1 MGINIEKRTFAISF
15 IHSKMIKSI
24 KITQFFSFG
33 KDTTIIL
40 SPETNILVGI
50 NGTGKSN
57 FLKALLFL
65 YESVAGEGM
74 EKLFAEK
81 WGGFSSVVN
90 FSDAKTEK
98 IVLIFEFDKEDLQK
112 LHKDAYV
119 FEENPIYQIS
129 IIKQGITSYR
139 LDEVFFQDTPTDNFT
154 VFLGKIQEKFIISKE
169 GLTFIQK
176 GDKIEIEGKEEIT
189 SENFHSKE
197 LILRQLSDPN
207 QYPALHTLKRAI
219 EQIKVY
225 SYFDTTQNSI
235 VRQLSPYYS
244 AVHLLQDGRNITHLL
259 NYMSNQ
265 EIPAYKQ
272 IMELLRKH
280 INPNFEDL
288 GFMIMGNGKIL
299 LTLKEKYLEK
309 TITIDHIS
317 DGTLRFLLLLSILYN
332 PNRGKI
338 ICIDEPE
345 IGLHPDMIK
354 TIAEGIKYAAKTGSQ
369 MIIATHSPLLLNY
382 FELEDLQI
390 FEKNAQNESIVI
402 QKTEDDF
409 KDWEGEFLVGQMW
422 LSGQIGGVRW

>member
-1 MGINIEKRTFAISF
+1 
-15 IHSKMIKSI
+15 MIKSI
-24 KITQFFSFG
+24 RITRFFSFG
-33 KDTTIIL
+33 EAQTITL
-40 SPETNILVGI
+40 SPDTNILVGI

-65 YESVAGEGM
+65 YESVVGEGM
-74 EKLFAEK
+74 EKLFSEK
-81 WGGFSSVVN
+81 WGGFSSAVN
-90 FSDAKTEK
+90 FSDAKTEQ
-98 IVLIFEFDKEDLQK
+98 ITIHYEFDKEK
-112 LHKDAYV
+112 LKELYQDGYE
-119 FEENPIYQIS
+119 FENNPDYLIGIT
-129 IIKQGITSYR
+129 KQGISNYMIT
-139 LDEVFFQDTPTDNFT
+139 EVFGYLFSKTNRYYLVSLKNNWTALSKEAIIMNQKAINEHEIPS
-154 VFLGKIQEKFIISKE
+154 EKF
-169 GLTFIQK
+169 
-176 GDKIEIEGKEEIT
+176 
-189 SENFHSKE
+189 NSKE
-197 LILRQLSDPN
+197 LILRQLSDPT
-207 QYPALHTLKRAI
+207 QYPALHTIKRAI

-225 SYFDTTQNSI
+225 TYFDTTQNSI

-244 AVHLLQDGRNITHLL
+244 ALYLLQDGRNITHLL
-259 NYMSNQ
+259 NYLSNQ

-288 GFMIMGNGKIL
+288 GFMVMGNGKIL

-317 DGTLRFLLLLSILYN
+317 DGTLRFLLLLAILYN
-332 PNRGKI
+332 PNRGKV

-390 FEKNAQNESIVI
+390 FEKDEKNQSIVI
-402 QKTEDDF
+402 RKSEEDF

>member
-1 MGINIEKRTFAISF
+1 
-15 IHSKMIKSI
+15 MIKGI
-24 KITQFFSFG
+24 AITRFFSFG
-33 KDTTIIL
+33 ERQTIML
-40 SPETNILVGI
+40 SPDTNILVGI

-57 FLKALLFL
+57 FLKTLLFL
-65 YESVAGEGM
+65 YESVVGEGM
-74 EKLFAEK
+74 EKLFSEK

-90 FSDAKTEK
+90 FSDSKTERIE
-98 IVLIFEFDKEDLQK
+98 IVYEFEKEKLKELYEDGYNFENNPSYLITI
-112 LHKDAYV
+112 A
-119 FEENPIYQIS
+119 
-129 IIKQGITSYR
+129 KQGIANYVITEALGYVFPTADLNKYYLAST
-139 LDEVFFQDTPTDNFT
+139 DENWTALSKEA
-154 VFLGKIQEKFIISKE
+154 FLVNKNSFRKYKIPSEKF
-169 GLTFIQK
+169 
-176 GDKIEIEGKEEIT
+176 
-189 SENFHSKE
+189 NSKE
-197 LILRQLSDPN
+197 LILRQLSDPT
-207 QYPALHTLKRAI
+207 QYPALHTIKRAI

-225 SYFDTTQNSI
+225 NYFDTTQNSI

-244 AVHLLQDGRNITHLL
+244 ALYLLQDGRNITHLL
-259 NYMSNQ
+259 NYLSNQ

-288 GFMIMGNGKIL
+288 GFMVMGNGKIL

-309 TITIDHIS
+309 SITIDHIS
-317 DGTLRFLLLLSILYN
+317 DGTLRFLLLLAILYN
-332 PNRGKI
+332 PNRGKV

-390 FEKNAQNESIVI
+390 FEKDEKNQSIVI
-402 QKTEDDF
+402 RKSEEDF
-409 KDWEGEFLVGQMW
+409 KGWEGEFLVGQMW